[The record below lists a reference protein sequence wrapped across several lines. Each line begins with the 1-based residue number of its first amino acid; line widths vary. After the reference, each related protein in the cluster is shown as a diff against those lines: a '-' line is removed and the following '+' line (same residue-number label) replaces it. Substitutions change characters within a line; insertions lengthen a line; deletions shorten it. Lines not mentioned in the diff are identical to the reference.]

1 MDQATPKNIK
11 AKMMQ
16 ALGLIREALEM
27 SIPLLETNRKKDVV
41 LLWEAFLREFVGY
54 IKRRSKETGVN
65 LASNISLRKIW
76 FR

>member
-1 MDQATPKNIK
+1 MDQATTKNIK
-11 AKMMQ
+11 TKMMQ

-54 IKRRSKETGVN
+54 IRRRSKETGVN